1 VLPTA
6 PPGHQYALGPLR
18 GAYTVLQCVNLQPS
32 NGLPHYAALQQQQH
46 VQQQYAQYAQQQYYQ
61 PPPGGHAPGQFMHA
75 QPRVVQGGHAPQM
88 AMPSHFPQ
96 PQLQPGQPVGA
107 PTQPPQPVVHTHGQP
122 VRARVMPRPPGQGPP
137 TSAQVVHPP
146 PHAAPPHAAP
156 PAAAPAAEGG
166 KGAAA
171 QGTNGNNPTAAAPA
185 GDGRPS
191 SYQWFQQVR

>member
-1 VLPTA
+1 
-6 PPGHQYALGPLR
+6 
-18 GAYTVLQCVNLQPS
+18 
-32 NGLPHYAALQQQQH
+32 
-46 VQQQYAQYAQQQYYQ
+46 
-61 PPPGGHAPGQFMHA
+61 
-75 QPRVVQGGHAPQM
+75 M

-122 VRARVMPRPPGQGPP
+122 VRARVMPRPPGQGAP
-137 TSAQVVHPP
+137 TSAQVVHPPPHAAPPHAAPPHAAP